1 MGGMER
7 IGAAGRSLPV
17 RGIAWGVLAVL
28 AWAVYNVGAKVGA
41 AQGFRAPDLT
51 VLRFG
56 VAGLIMLPMLLR
68 MGLRDL
74 GGLGWPRGLA
84 LLLTAGPLFGLCVN
98 TGFVLAPLAH
108 GVVLGPG
115 FTMLAAAGLGW
126 WVEGERPSV
135 AQLSGTAILL
145 LGLLVIAADGLGA
158 GTGELVW
165 LGDLSFAATGILW
178 GTFTVLL
185 RRWRVDA
192 VHATA
197 VVAVLSSV
205 VLVPG
210 YLALVEMPDLPAGAV
225 AVQAFL
231 QGALGGCLGV
241 LAYGAAVSRLGAG
254 RAALFPACVPALATL
269 LAVPVLGLVPD
280 GLQTAGIVLCT
291 LGLVTGLGILG
302 GRQLAAAAT
311 PIACPARP

>member
-1 MGGMER
+1 M
-7 IGAAGRSLPV
+7 
-17 RGIAWGVLAVL
+17 
-28 AWAVYNVGAKVGA
+28 
-41 AQGFRAPDLT
+41 
-51 VLRFG
+51 
-56 VAGLIMLPMLLR
+56 
-68 MGLRDL
+68 
-74 GGLGWPRGLA
+74 
-84 LLLTAGPLFGLCVN
+84 
-98 TGFVLAPLAH
+98 
-108 GVVLGPG
+108 
-115 FTMLAAAGLGW
+115 
-126 WVEGERPSV
+126 
-135 AQLSGTAILL
+135 
-145 LGLLVIAADGLGA
+145 
-158 GTGELVW
+158 
-165 LGDLSFAATGILW
+165 W

-192 VHATA
+192 VQATA

-210 YLALVEMPDLPAGAV
+210 YLALVEMPALPAGAV

-241 LAYGAAVSRLGAG
+241 LAYGAAVARLGAG

-302 GRQLAAAAT
+302 GRRLSAAAT
-311 PIACPARP
+311 PVACAARP